1 MFLVGCKTPLQSF
14 LGIAEQHGGPQ
25 NGVSVC
31 QGYPCVEGV
40 DGDQGEVWE
49 ASCSAWPVWTSF
61 LSTMPKACELY
72 SGRGHSSGACNVK
85 WLAWHQGLRQ
95 AHGLPSVWYRP

>member
-31 QGYPCVEGV
+31 RGTSVWKGT
-40 DGDQGEVWE
+40 DGDQEE
-49 ASCSAWPVWTSF
+49 ASCVDLLSFHNAKALSAPQWWGVGQ
-61 LSTMPKACELY
+61 
-72 SGRGHSSGACNVK
+72 GRQI
-85 WLAWHQGLRQ
+85 WGL
-95 AHGLPSVWYRP
+95 